1 MPPNLVS
8 ILSPQPSNLVSFFFF
23 VVSSYHVRSHCIF
36 RPSSFITVSIDIR
49 ISLSLA
55 FRSHSTL
62 IHLTTIWLN
71 AKLSVHLLYFFSRP
85 FVVASHWDLKLCLG
99 KLYLPTPPP
108 FLFPYIP
115 PVTRTRLAFIEV
127 ELQTLV
133 SGLFSRYALFSPMRN
148 GMEGG
153 EWIHRSSST
162 FRFSV
167 LVLYF

>member
-1 MPPNLVS
+1 MPRSLVS
-8 ILSPQPSNLVSFFFF
+8 ILSPQPSNLVSFFF

-71 AKLSVHLLYFFSRP
+71 AKLSVHLLYFFSRL

-99 KLYLPTPPP
+99 KLYFPTLPP

-127 ELQTLV
+127 ELQILGIR
-133 SGLFSRYALFSPMRN
+133 SLFSLCLVFSHAEWN
-148 GMEGG
+148 G
-153 EWIHRSSST
+153 R
-162 FRFSV
+162 R
-167 LVLYF
+167 